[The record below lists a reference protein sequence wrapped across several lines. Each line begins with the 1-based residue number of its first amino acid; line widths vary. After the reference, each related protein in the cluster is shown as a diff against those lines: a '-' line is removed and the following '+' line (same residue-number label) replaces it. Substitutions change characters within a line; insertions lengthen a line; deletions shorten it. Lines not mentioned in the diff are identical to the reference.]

1 MSLLLLMNFPLSGI
15 FLSGI
20 QLMKLKQYSVSIN
33 ILSLPYIWCLSVS
46 LKKINL
52 LFNVLVNLYDFF
64 GKVTTRIHHELQ
76 QYT

>member
-1 MSLLLLMNFPLSGI
+1 MR
-15 FLSGI
+15 
-20 QLMKLKQYSVSIN
+20 LKQYPISIN

-46 LKKINL
+46 LKEIKS

-64 GKVTTRIHHELQ
+64 GKVTARIYHELQ